1 MRVPILR
8 LGRIMLTSLPA
19 DLSDQQVMDLQ
30 NDILGLLHAGRAD
43 GIVLDITA
51 VDVVDSY
58 MARIL
63 SETAR
68 MVSIMGGVAVIAGMR
83 AAVALT
89 LVDMGQDL
97 IEIETALDLEAG
109 VAKVQKMLSVR
120 GGADDELPTA

>member
-1 MRVPILR
+1 MRVPLLR
-8 LGRIMLTSLPA
+8 LGRILLTSLPA

-30 NDILGLLHAGRAD
+30 NDILSALQSGRAD

-68 MVSIMGGVAVIAGMR
+68 MVGIMGGVSVIAGMR

-97 IEIETALDLEAG
+97 IDIETALDLEAG
-109 VAKVQKMLSVR
+109 VAKVTRLLSMR
-120 GGADDELPTA
+120 GGVDDGMPGT

>member
-8 LGRIMLTSLPA
+8 LGRILLTSLPA
-19 DLSDQQVMDLQ
+19 DLTDQQVMDLQ
-30 NDILGLLHAGRAD
+30 FDILGLLRSGRAD

-58 MARIL
+58 MARVL
-63 SETAR
+63 SETAK
-68 MVSIMGGVAVIAGMR
+68 MIAIMGGVSVIAGMR

-97 IEIETALDLEAG
+97 IDIETALDLESG
-109 VAKVQKMLSVR
+109 VARVEQLLATR
-120 GGADDELPTA
+120 GGADVDFPTF

>member
-8 LGRIMLTSLPA
+8 LGRILLTSLPA

-30 NDILGLLHAGRAD
+30 NDVLKLLQSGRAD

-68 MVSIMGGVAVIAGMR
+68 MVGIMGGIAVIAGMR

-97 IEIETALDLEAG
+97 IDIETALDLEAG
-109 VAKVQKMLSVR
+109 VAKLQRLLSVR
-120 GGADDELPTA
+120 GSANDDVPLV